1 MRFPTVRL
9 EKYVIMPNHIHLL
22 LMLRDETAGASP
34 HPTLMQIMGVFKSL
48 TTRKQ
53 NMKTGRQGEK
63 LWPPR

>member
-34 HPTLMQIMGVFKSL
+34 TLH
-48 TTRKQ
+48 
-53 NMKTGRQGEK
+53 
-63 LWPPR
+63 

>member
-34 HPTLMQIMGVFKSL
+34 RPTLMQIMGVFKSL

-53 NMKTGRQGEK
+53 NM
-63 LWPPR
+63 